1 MEPIKTIVIVG
12 AGQAGHWAAHTLRKQ
27 GYDGRIM
34 LIGSE
39 SHPPYERPPLS
50 KQILK
55 GEAEPPAAWLT
66 TPEKLIELTVDFLPG
81 RTIVALD
88 RHGRQVELQDGAR
101 IAYDR
106 LLLAT
111 GSRPRRLNLPGETD
125 APAFYLRDIAD
136 ALALRER
143 LAAGRRLIVIGG
155 GLIGLEV
162 AAAAVARG
170 CAVTVIEVADRLM
183 ARVVGPEISAHFAQL
198 HQARGTEILTGRIP
212 ERIEASEDRCRVV
225 CRDGG
230 SCGGDLAVIGCG
242 VIPNAELAAAAGLKV
257 ENGLWVDE
265 FCRTDDPKSG
275 PGDVTNHL
283 NPVLGR
289 RLRLET
295 WQNAQNQAIAAA
307 RNMAGDPQPY
317 AEIPWGWSD
326 QLGANLQVL
335 GVPTSFDQAVTR
347 GHPASGSFTVF
358 YVDGEK
364 IAGVNASTRRR
375 ISPSRRLMASDVPGG
390 TRRSRAGCAHCWRGA
405 PRAHSAASFAIAV
418 AAAGPNIFIDRLA
431 SL

>member
-1 MEPIKTIVIVG
+1 M
-12 AGQAGHWAAHTLRKQ
+12 
-27 GYDGRIM
+27 
-34 LIGSE
+34 
-39 SHPPYERPPLS
+39 
-50 KQILK
+50 
-55 GEAEPPAAWLT
+55 
-66 TPEKLIELTVDFLPG
+66 
-81 RTIVALD
+81 
-88 RHGRQVELQDGAR
+88 
-101 IAYDR
+101 
-106 LLLAT
+106 

-125 APAFYLRDIAD
+125 APVFYLRDIAD

-143 LAAGRRLIVIGG
+143 LASGRRLIVIGG

-212 ERIEASEDRCRVV
+212 ERIEASEGRCRVV
-225 CRDGG
+225 CRDGS

-265 FCRTDDPKSG
+265 FCRTDDPNIWAA
-275 PGDVTNHL
+275 GDVTNHL

-307 RNMAGDPQPY
+307 RNMVGDPQPY

-347 GHPASGSFTVF
+347 GDPASGSFTVF
-358 YVDGEK
+358 YIDGEK
-364 IAGVNASTRRR
+364 IAGVNAINASKD
-375 ISPSRRLMASDVPGG
+375 IAVARRLMAGDVPVDF
-390 TRRSRAGCAHCWRGA
+390 RKLRDPAVPLRSL
-405 PRAHSAASFAIAV
+405 
-418 AAAGPNIFIDRLA
+418 LA
-431 SL
+431 

>member
-1 MEPIKTIVIVG
+1 
-12 AGQAGHWAAHTLRKQ
+12 
-27 GYDGRIM
+27 M
-34 LIGSE
+34 LSR
-39 SHPPYERPPLS
+39 YAKAFFNRL
-50 KQILK
+50 LT
-55 GEAEPPAAWLT
+55 PPA
-66 TPEKLIELTVDFLPG
+66 
-81 RTIVALD
+81 
-88 RHGRQVELQDGAR
+88 
-101 IAYDR
+101 R
-106 LLLAT
+106 LLLAM

-125 APAFYLRDIAD
+125 APVFYLRDIAD

-143 LAAGRRLIVIGG
+143 LASGRRLIVIGG

-162 AAAAVARG
+162 AAAAVAHG

-265 FCRTDDPKSG
+265 FCRTDDPNIWAA
-275 PGDVTNHL
+275 GDVTNHL

-307 RNMAGDPQPY
+307 RNMVGDPQPY

-326 QLGANLQVL
+326 QLGSNLQVL
-335 GVPTSFDQAVTR
+335 GVPTSFHQAVTR
-347 GHPASGSFTVF
+347 GDPASGSFTVF
-358 YVDGEK
+358 YIDGEK
-364 IAGVNASTRRR
+364 IAGVNAVNAPKD
-375 ISPSRRLMASDVPGG
+375 IAVARRLMAGDMAYSVE
-390 TRRSRAGCAHCWRGA
+390 TV
-405 PRAHSAASFAIAV
+405 PRAIAHAASTSFD
-418 AAAGPNIFIDRLA
+418 AATFENGGERSLDLLRFFGGQHARAPQANAMGNAGPDVDFEQPPVKTETAIELGKARIRLA
-431 SL
+431 RKSSAPKILVRCFAHQQVT